1 LKIIRGPLLL
11 LFLKGSNQIINN
23 TRQMNKEIWILGLH
37 IPDRIKKS
45 QQVQSIL
52 TKFGCSIKTRLGLH
66 EVTDDYCSTS
76 GIMLLELTGDLNE
89 CQKLENELLK
99 LEDVEVKKMVFTQG

>member
-1 LKIIRGPLLL
+1 
-11 LFLKGSNQIINN
+11 
-23 TRQMNKEIWILGLH
+23 MNKEIWILGLY
-37 IPDRIKKS
+37 ISDRMKKS

-66 EVTDDYCSTS
+66 DVTEEYCATA
-76 GIMLLELTGDLNE
+76 GIMILELTGDLTE

-99 LEDVEVKKMVFTQG
+99 LENVEVKKMVFTQG